1 MKREDIIRQIVAREI
16 ANKPIDAGKVE
27 IRAPALFAAANEL
40 FGTWETA
47 LRYAGVRHYERR
59 AIADLTPD
67 AVLRKLR
74 HLCNN
79 GYALGSRH
87 NQKRDPQLF
96 EATRKHF
103 GTWRKSL
110 TAAGIDINRLYRG
123 TRGRQP
129 AEVVEAIKRRHDQGL
144 RMNRCY
150 VMLEDNDLCM
160 IGVRLFGSW
169 GRALEAAGITPP
181 ETKPKWNQESI
192 VRAIQIRYA
201 KGGSLKHKA
210 VRKSER
216 SLYNAARS
224 HFGSWHA
231 ARTAAGFDRQNSDD

>member
-1 MKREDIIRQIVAREI
+1 MAR
-16 ANKPIDAGKVE
+16 
-27 IRAPALFAAANEL
+27 
-40 FGTWETA
+40 
-47 LRYAGVRHYERR
+47 
-59 AIADLTPD
+59 
-67 AVLRKLR
+67 LR
-74 HLCNN
+74 HGIGFETRFADSIPCGQNTQP
-79 GYALGSRH
+79 
-87 NQKRDPQLF
+87 NQKRQNTAVSTARWP
-96 EATRKHF
+96 ANIGGGTRKHF

-129 AEVVEAIKRRHDQGL
+129 AEVVEAINRRQDQGL
-144 RMNRCY
+144 PMNRCH

-160 IGVRLFGSW
+160 IGIRLFGSW
-169 GRALEAAGITPP
+169 GRALEAAGITLQ
-181 ETKPKWNQESI
+181 ETDPKWNQESI

-231 ARTAAGFDRQNSDD
+231 ARRRLGLRGRIPTIENRNSKICRTQVFRQIATGVPR